1 MKEFLTTKEVA
12 ELLNINEKKIYSLVS
27 EGKIPGTN
35 ITGKWIFSKSQIE
48 EYIKEKSLQTLKNFS
63 DKLSAEKGII
73 VGIGSDDPVLQYII
87 TKFNG
92 ENKDS
97 LLLYSSVGSYAGLEL
112 LKDSMCHISFSH
124 LYDFKEN
131 DFNFPFLNKLEIDED
146 VIVINLLYRNI
157 GFLSEQKEI
166 SNFNQIIDENLTFIN
181 RQKNSGI
188 RNFIEQQLQS
198 ENIDQTKI
206 KGFENEVFTHYEVGI
221 NIVSKLA
228 DTGISLEF
236 VSNIFKLKF
245 NKIFTE
251 RFDLII
257 KKEIFFDKG
266 IQSFLNFIKQE
277 NFLHSLKNFK
287 GYDFSDIGKTMFK
300 KIK

>member
-1 MKEFLTTKEVA
+1 
-12 ELLNINEKKIYSLVS
+12 
-27 EGKIPGTN
+27 
-35 ITGKWIFSKSQIE
+35 
-48 EYIKEKSLQTLKNFS
+48 
-63 DKLSAEKGII
+63 
-73 VGIGSDDPVLQYII
+73 
-87 TKFNG
+87 
-92 ENKDS
+92 
-97 LLLYSSVGSYAGLEL
+97 
-112 LKDSMCHISFSH
+112 MCHISFSH